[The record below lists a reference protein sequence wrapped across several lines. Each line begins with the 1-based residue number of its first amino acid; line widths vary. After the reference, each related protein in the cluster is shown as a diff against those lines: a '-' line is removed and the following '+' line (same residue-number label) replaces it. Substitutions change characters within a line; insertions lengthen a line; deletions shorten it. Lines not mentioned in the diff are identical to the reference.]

1 MEISWID
8 RGRNERVL
16 HKVKGNWSALQKL
29 KMIKVNWMGGILR
42 RNCLQKHVIEGKID
56 GRLKVTR
63 RRGKRRKQ
71 LLMILRK
78 INSRRK
84 Q

>member
-1 MEISWID
+1 MEVSWID

-16 HKVKGNWSALQKL
+16 HKVKGNLSALH
-29 KMIKVNWMGGILR
+29 KMKIIKANWMGGILR

-56 GRLKVTR
+56 GRIELTR
-63 RRGKRRKQ
+63 RRGRRRKQ
-71 LLMILRK
+71 LLMTLWK